1 MQSTWVVKMAAKKS
15 SLHWL
20 PLEMLRSQTEI
31 VQNMMEASGMTQR
44 IKHRETCRG
53 SFCQSTNCIKLVC
66 SCAIQVQNRVPTSAF
81 SSGYVVCACLCGKEL
96 GSIFRERLAV
106 AWLHTRLQ
114 GAELKKRVHTIQA
127 TCNIVTCTNN
137 EPF

>member
-1 MQSTWVVKMAAKKS
+1 MCQGQIQKSFEVKGCCTMSNEQVEAKVICLQKISYFSMQSTWVVKMAAKKS

-44 IKHRETCRG
+44 IKHLETCRG

-81 SSGYVVCACLCGKEL
+81 SSGYVVCAARNWEAFSGN
-96 GSIFRERLAV
+96 A
-106 AWLHTRLQ
+106 
-114 GAELKKRVHTIQA
+114 
-127 TCNIVTCTNN
+127 
-137 EPF
+137 